1 MKIYFLSSQPCM
13 LSLNGVF
20 YGVADSFERFA
31 EIHLEDHVFVKFSPE
46 GAHAIGFFLTEEI
59 LSAPPNGC
67 EVYILQ
73 DGVAIR
79 ACGFA
84 PLDYTLRPICQQRFG
99 DTVVS
104 VFQQGHI
111 QVTIQTPD
119 GFFNSTLP
127 PSFSTCT
134 LSKHGDL
141 FFIEGKNHLTAY
153 TGGGKCVLS
162 EEILSFSVTE
172 TELNATLPLSDSLGR
187 VADCVWK
194 LEKNGCRRTH
204 FSIRQERTHSGET
217 DTDKIRD
224 ELLPYTFFERVL
236 LGENYAELLSD
247 DLQSKTKS
255 VVAFLGD
262 FYAVTLTGSPYTCGL
277 IREKAP
283 RLYEVDYFTVRVEG
297 GKIADITA

>member
-1 MKIYFLSSQPCM
+1 M

-20 YGVADSFERFA
+20 YGVTDSFERFA
-31 EIHLEDHVFVKFSPE
+31 DIHLADHVFVKFTPE

-59 LSAPPNGC
+59 LSAPPNAC

-73 DGVAIR
+73 DGIAIR
-79 ACGFA
+79 ACNFE
-84 PLDYTLRPICQQRFG
+84 PIDHTLRPICQQRFG
-99 DTVVS
+99 DTTVS

-111 QVTIQTPD
+111 QVTIQGPE

-127 PSFSTCT
+127 PFFSTCK

-153 TGGGKCVLS
+153 TGGGKCVLL

-194 LEKNGCRRTH
+194 LEKNGCCRTH
-204 FSIRQERTHSGET
+204 FSIRQERTYNGET
-217 DTDKIRD
+217 DGDKIRD

-247 DLQSKTKS
+247 DLQPKAKS
-255 VVAFLGD
+255 VVTFLGD
-262 FYAVTLTGSPYTCGL
+262 FHAVTLTASPYTCGL

-283 RLYEVDYFTVRVEG
+283 RLYEANYFTVTVEG
-297 GKIADITA
+297 GKIVDITA